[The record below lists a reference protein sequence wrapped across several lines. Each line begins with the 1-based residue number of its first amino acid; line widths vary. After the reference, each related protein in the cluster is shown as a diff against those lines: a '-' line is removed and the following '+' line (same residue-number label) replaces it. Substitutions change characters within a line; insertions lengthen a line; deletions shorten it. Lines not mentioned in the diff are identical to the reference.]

1 VCNVNWTAR
10 TDAAT
15 VSKRVGGRRRYNA
28 VRQVRAALRRREVL
42 KLLGAW
48 GLGPGV
54 QARMAAHLGVSAS
67 TISRDF
73 RWLLPLVEACPRCG
87 TLTARKPW

>member
-1 VCNVNWTAR
+1 VRKINWTVPTTRQEVYRRA
-10 TDAAT
+10 
-15 VSKRVGGRRRYNA
+15 GGRGRYNA
-28 VRQVRAALRRREVL
+28 VRKCRAALRRREVL

-87 TLTARKPW
+87 TLTAREPW